1 MAELVAITLL
11 MGLILVGLLV
21 AIPRL
26 GARANRRYSGDT
38 AYSGDTVPARRGD
51 EQDDLFTRI
60 ETVGSGIVNRPTMWY
75 LAFFVLSIGLAG
87 GAIFYVSAPDISATL
102 LEAIGMAVA
111 GLLGVLL
118 TVFLF
123 LGTFY
128 AVRGRGRG
136 NAEATLLGFSVLG
149 TVLMIVILVILVIG

>member
-26 GARANRRYSGDT
+26 GARANRRYAG
-38 AYSGDTVPARRGD
+38 GTVPARRGD
-51 EQDDLFTRI
+51 EQGDLFTRI
-60 ETVGSGIVNRPTMWY
+60 ETVGSGIVNRPTTWY

-87 GAIFYVSAPDISATL
+87 GAIFYVSAPEISATL
-102 LEAIGMAVA
+102 LEGIGMAVA

-123 LGTFY
+123 LGTFF

-149 TVLMIVILVILVIG
+149 TVLMIVILILLVIG